1 MVRRDSPPI
10 HHPRPSPDGPSHMKE
25 PTCKLVCTGCGL
37 EMPYRDRSLAEQ
49 AAELHQ
55 LRDPEHV
62 TFIVPPDWS
71 PEEPVKHQ

>member
-1 MVRRDSPPI
+1 MCRRHRHGPGVGRQ
-10 HHPRPSPDGPSHMKE
+10 HVPSSMKE

-55 LRDPEHV
+55 LRDDEHV

-71 PEEPVKHQ
+71 PEEPVTHR

>member
-1 MVRRDSPPI
+1 MN
-10 HHPRPSPDGPSHMKE
+10 E

-37 EMPYRDRSLAEQ
+37 EMPYRDRALAEQ

-55 LRDPEHV
+55 LRDSEHV

-71 PEEPVKHQ
+71 PEQPVTHE

>member
-1 MVRRDSPPI
+1 MTDA
-10 HHPRPSPDGPSHMKE
+10 
-25 PTCKLVCTGCGL
+25 TCKLVCTGCGL
-37 EMPYRDRSLAEQ
+37 EMPYQDRSLAEQ

-71 PEEPVKHQ
+71 PEESVTHH

>member
-1 MVRRDSPPI
+1 MPPA
-10 HHPRPSPDGPSHMKE
+10 RSRSGLFAMTE

>member
-1 MVRRDSPPI
+1 MT
-10 HHPRPSPDGPSHMKE
+10 E

-37 EMPYRDRSLAEQ
+37 ELAYRERSLAER

-55 LRDPEHV
+55 LRDAEHV

-71 PEEPVKHQ
+71 PEEPVTHC

>member
-1 MVRRDSPPI
+1 
-10 HHPRPSPDGPSHMKE
+10 MKE

-37 EMPYRDRSLAEQ
+37 EMPYRNRSLAEQ

-55 LRDPEHV
+55 LRDAEHV

-71 PEEPVKHQ
+71 PEEPVKQR

>member
-1 MVRRDSPPI
+1 MEST
-10 HHPRPSPDGPSHMKE
+10 HQPDISTAGTPETLMNE

-55 LRDPEHV
+55 LRDAEHI

-71 PEEPVKHQ
+71 PEEPVTQ

>member
-1 MVRRDSPPI
+1 
-10 HHPRPSPDGPSHMKE
+10 MKE

-37 EMPYRDRSLAEQ
+37 EMPYRERSLAER

-55 LRDPEHV
+55 LRDSEHV

-71 PEEPVKHQ
+71 PEEPVKHG

>member
-1 MVRRDSPPI
+1 MST
-10 HHPRPSPDGPSHMKE
+10 E

-37 EMPYRDRSLAEQ
+37 EMPYRDRALAEQ

-55 LRDPEHV
+55 LRDSEHV

-71 PEEPVKHQ
+71 PEEPLIHD

>member
-1 MVRRDSPPI
+1 
-10 HHPRPSPDGPSHMKE
+10 MKE

-37 EMPYRDRSLAEQ
+37 EMPYRERSLAEQ

-71 PEEPVKHQ
+71 PEEPVKRP

>member
-1 MVRRDSPPI
+1 MP
-10 HHPRPSPDGPSHMKE
+10 K

-55 LRDPEHV
+55 LRDDEHV
-62 TFIVPPDWS
+62 TFIVPPDWT
-71 PEEPVKHQ
+71 PEEPVTHR

>member
-1 MVRRDSPPI
+1 
-10 HHPRPSPDGPSHMKE
+10 MKE

-55 LRDPEHV
+55 LRDSEHV

-71 PEEPVKHQ
+71 PEEPVTQR